1 MFAVPEVDDDNNPS
15 PSSVE
20 NTKPI
25 LQSEIT
31 TESLPSSPPP
41 PPPSSSTPI
50 SIIEKE
56 EKTSVTTEV
65 APSATTKQHLSR
77 LSLFQRNTIHVCEQ
91 IPDHM

>member
-20 NTKPI
+20 NTKPL

-31 TESLPSSPPP
+31 TESLPSSPP